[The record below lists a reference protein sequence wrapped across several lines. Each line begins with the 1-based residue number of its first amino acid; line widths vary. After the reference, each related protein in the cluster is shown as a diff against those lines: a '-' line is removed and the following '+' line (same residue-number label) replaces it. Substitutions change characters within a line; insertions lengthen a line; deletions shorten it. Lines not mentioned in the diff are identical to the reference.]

1 MLGAGAALAARR
13 GFVIGWNMQGKSA
26 HPAARIYP
34 GDDVADITEI
44 NAQLIAGKARV
55 SAGALV
61 W

>member
-1 MLGAGAALAARR
+1 
-13 GFVIGWNMQGKSA
+13 MQGKSA